1 MYFCQIHIP
10 HRHMLKYIKI
20 ILLTTLLFSAI
31 GTYAQ
36 EHLYEEPTTFL
47 KSDTGSLF
55 LDINAI
61 TFMRNAEFDMRY
73 SKGFTVIGFR
83 FAPNLRYIINER
95 SSIRAGFTT
104 TGIAGS
110 SGLRDIEPI
119 LTIDYKPAPWI
130 QLTFGTLYGSLTH
143 NLGEPLYDIN
153 RWIYH
158 YKEDGIQIITQKGIW
173 ESDTWLSW
181 ENFLEPWTADQEHFI
196 LGSRHSIRLCD
207 IGENGSLFMPIAF
220 IGEHKGGSYTTL
232 DTCIESIFNEM
243 SGFTY
248 RHNFNNSTLTIDLP
262 VFFYQNIS
270 PEPHTAFVE
279 GWGVHPKAGID
290 IKMPGSKLTA
300 QLGYWYG
307 YQYLSHTG
315 SILFQSVS
323 NFDPWHIRPY
333 RHMVTLTTNFQ
344 HEFKR
349 LMLAADAQFYY
360 DADQRDLELAIGVYM
375 RFKQTFKLR

>member
-1 MYFCQIHIP
+1 MH
-10 HRHMLKYIKI
+10 KYIQI
-20 ILLTTLLFSAI
+20 TLLTYLLFTSM
-31 GTYAQ
+31 TTHAQ
-36 EHLYEEPTTFL
+36 EHLYELPTTFS

-55 LDINAI
+55 LDIKAI

-83 FAPNLRYIINER
+83 LSPNLRYIINER

-110 SGLRDIEPI
+110 SGLREIEPI
-119 LTIDYKPAPWI
+119 LTINYKPAPWL

-143 NLGEPLYDIN
+143 QLGEPLYDIN

-158 YKEDGIQIITQKGIW
+158 YKEDGIQIMTHKGIW

-196 LGSRHSIRLCD
+196 LGSRHNIKLFD
-207 IGENGSLFMPIAF
+207 IGKNGSVSMPIAF
-220 IGEHKGGSYTTL
+220 IGSHKGGSYTTL

-248 RHNFNNSTLTIDLP
+248 RHTFDNSTMTIDLP
-262 VFFYQNIS
+262 AFFYQNIS
-270 PEPHTAFVE
+270 PEPHTTFVE
-279 GWGVHPKAGID
+279 GWGIHPKAGISVRN
-290 IKMPGSKLTA
+290 PGSNLSA

-307 YQYLSHTG
+307 YQYIATAG
-315 SILFQSVS
+315 NILFQSVS

-333 RHMVTLTTNFQ
+333 RNLVTLTMDFQ

-349 LMLAADAQFYY
+349 LLVAADAQFYY
-360 DADQRDLELAIGVYM
+360 DTDQRDLELAIGVYM
-375 RFKQTFKLR
+375 RFKQTFRLR

>member
-1 MYFCQIHIP
+1 MH
-10 HRHMLKYIKI
+10 KYIQI
-20 ILLTTLLFSAI
+20 ILLTCFLLTTTK
-31 GTYAQ
+31 TYAQ
-36 EHLYEEPTTFL
+36 EHLYEQPTAFS

-55 LDINAI
+55 FDINAI

-110 SGLRDIEPI
+110 SGLREIEPI
-119 LTIDYKPAPWI
+119 LTIDYQPAPWLR
-130 QLTFGTLYGSLTH
+130 LTFGTLYGSITH
-143 NLGEPLYDIN
+143 NMGEPLYDIN

-158 YKEDGIQIITQKGIW
+158 YKEDGIQILTHKGIW

-196 LGSRHSIRLCD
+196 LGSRHSIKLFD
-207 IGENGSLFMPIAF
+207 IGENGSVSMPIAF
-220 IGEHKGGSYTTL
+220 IGSHKGGSYTTL
-232 DTCIESIFNEM
+232 DTCIESLFNEM
-243 SGFTY
+243 SGFSYSHT
-248 RHNFNNSTLTIDLP
+248 FGNSTLRIDLP
-262 VFFYQNIS
+262 VYFFQNIS

-279 GWGVHPKAGID
+279 GWGIHPKAGFGYR
-290 IKMPGSKLTA
+290 KPGRSLSA

-307 YQYLSHTG
+307 NQYIAATG
-315 SILFQSVS
+315 NILYQSVS

-333 RHMVTLTTNFQ
+333 RHLVTLTMDFQ

-349 LMLAADAQFYY
+349 LLLAADAQFYY

-375 RFKQTFKLR
+375 RFKQSFRLR

>member
-1 MYFCQIHIP
+1 MH
-10 HRHMLKYIKI
+10 KYIQI
-20 ILLTTLLFSAI
+20 ILLTCFLLTTTK
-31 GTYAQ
+31 TYAQ
-36 EHLYEEPTTFL
+36 EHLYEQPTAFS

-55 LDINAI
+55 FDINAI

-110 SGLRDIEPI
+110 SGLREIEPI
-119 LTIDYKPAPWI
+119 LTIDYQPATWLR
-130 QLTFGTLYGSLTH
+130 LTFGTLYGSITH
-143 NLGEPLYDIN
+143 NMGEPLYDIN

-158 YKEDGIQIITQKGIW
+158 YKEDGIQILTHKGIW

-196 LGSRHSIRLCD
+196 LGSRHSIKLFN
-207 IGENGSLFMPIAF
+207 IGENGSVSMPIAF
-220 IGEHKGGSYTTL
+220 IGSHKGGSYTTL
-232 DTCIESIFNEM
+232 DTCIESLFNEM
-243 SGFTY
+243 SGFSYSHT
-248 RHNFNNSTLTIDLP
+248 FGNSTLCIDLP
-262 VFFYQNIS
+262 VYFFQNIS

-279 GWGVHPKAGID
+279 GWGVHPKARFGYR
-290 IKMPGSKLTA
+290 KPGRSLSA

-307 YQYLSHTG
+307 NQYIAATG
-315 SILFQSVS
+315 NILYQSVS

-333 RHMVTLTTNFQ
+333 RHLVTLTMDFQ

-349 LMLAADAQFYY
+349 LLLAADAQFYY
-360 DADQRDLELAIGVYM
+360 DADQHDLELAIGVYM
-375 RFKQTFKLR
+375 RFKQSFRLR